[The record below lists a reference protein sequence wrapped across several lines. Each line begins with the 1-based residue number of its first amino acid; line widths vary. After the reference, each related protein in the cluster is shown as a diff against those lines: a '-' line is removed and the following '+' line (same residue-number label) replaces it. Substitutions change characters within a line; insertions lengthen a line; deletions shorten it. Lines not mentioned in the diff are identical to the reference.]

1 MCFLFREEGMV
12 WQVVWGMVICTML
25 GNSVGAQDIDTVV
38 VRIVHSND
46 VMGQLRSVEREG
58 EEWGGMAQRV
68 ALIRMLMERKDALI
82 LDAGN
87 TLGPNALSAWDEG
100 KTMVAAMVSGGYT
113 AMTPGNHEFDHGLD
127 VLAQRQKETQFPLL
141 ATNLRGVAGRE
152 LPVEGYRIFEVAD
165 VKVAVIGAVS
175 AQLDRRVN
183 PSVAEALVIDD
194 PLKRVVEG
202 VKTLRELGAEYV
214 VLLAH
219 MPMSEVMTLAQKAGE
234 IDLVVA
240 GGDGQQRSGY
250 VPTLTRLMN
259 GVQVVTTPRG
269 GRYLGMVDV
278 MFVRSNEKFRAVNT
292 QAQTLEVA
300 GNVDEAVVSLIA
312 DLEQAYADETG
323 DALGLI
329 AGKDLDHQA
338 EVVSNLMR
346 WHTKMEVGMVHRGAF
361 REKAP
366 ADSLFSRD
374 VGRFV
379 RFDDVLVKLEV
390 SGSQLKAIV
399 KRSKRAGKGDGGLI
413 FAGLDVKEMQVNGR
427 DIQNKEPYQVVT
439 LAYLVEGGA
448 GYGEFRDGSI
458 IRRTQISLRSLLV
471 NGLKVWGTLNSEAF
485 AELDHRRVWRSGWAV
500 EGAFRR
506 NYVDGTAENYRQH
519 RERVSFLRG
528 ETSVAWNAST
538 RYFLNYESGPH
549 AVLLENTNDFGQVG
563 TSFGNLETSSDRL
576 DAEVTYRR
584 RIRRWQI
591 HPFVSNGINTTLTS
605 GNGSRP
611 FQLRSSLGFQRR
623 FGRMVVQFA
632 GRGQQDFAESQTDF
646 GAEVT
651 LNYQRRLQQGGQ
663 LRSRVKSFF
672 GLTDRKVISIE
683 NYNTLSFPLAGSLS
697 LTVRQNNFIYR
708 VDKIRDVQVS
718 GIATR
723 SDLTVGLAYVLDWKW
738 F

>member
-1 MCFLFREEGMV
+1 MVRQVFLGMI
-12 WQVVWGMVICTML
+12 ICTML
-25 GNSVGAQDIDTVV
+25 GNGVKAQDVDTVM

-46 VMGQLRSVEREG
+46 VMGQLHSVDSE
-58 EEWGGMAQRV
+58 GGMAQRV
-68 ALIRMLMERKDALI
+68 ALIRMLTEEKNALV

-100 KTMVAAMVSGGYT
+100 KTMVAAMVAGGYS

-127 VLAQRQKETQFPLL
+127 VLAKRQKEAAFPFL

-152 LPVEGYRIFEVAD
+152 LPLESYRLFEVAE
-165 VKVAVIGAVS
+165 VKIGVIGVVS
-175 AQLDRRVN
+175 ARLDRRVN
-183 PSVAEALVIDD
+183 PSVAEGFSIGD
-194 PLKRVVEG
+194 PLKRVAEA
-202 VKTLRELGAEYV
+202 VKTLQELGADYV
-214 VLLAH
+214 VVLAH
-219 MPMSEVMTLAQKAGE
+219 MPMSEGMALAQKASG
-234 IDLVVA
+234 IDLMVA
-240 GGDGQQRSGY
+240 GGDGQQRSEY
-250 VPTLTRLMN
+250 VSTLTRLMN

-269 GRYLGMVDV
+269 GRHLGMVDV
-278 MFVRSNEKFRAVNT
+278 VFVRYNEKFRVVNV
-292 QAQTLEVA
+292 QAQTLEVMGKIDEGVA
-300 GNVDEAVVSLIA
+300 GLIV
-312 DLEQAYADETG
+312 DLERAYADETG

-346 WHTKMEVGMVHRGAF
+346 WHTVMEVGMVHRGAF

-366 ADSLFSRD
+366 TDSLFSRD
-374 VGRFV
+374 VGRFI
-379 RFDDVLVKLEV
+379 RFDDVLVKLEL

-399 KRSKRAGKGDGGLI
+399 NRSKRAGKSDGGLI

-427 DIQNKEPYQVVT
+427 DIQNKESYEVVT
-439 LAYLVEGGA
+439 LAYLAEGGA
-448 GYGEFRDGSI
+448 GYREFRNSRTI
-458 IRRTQISLRSLLV
+458 QRTQISLRSLLV
-471 NGLKVWGTLNSEAF
+471 NGLVVWGTLNSEAF

-506 NYVDGTAENYRQH
+506 NYVDGTAENYRQN

-563 TSFGNLETSSDRL
+563 TSFGDLETSSDRL
-576 DAEVTYRR
+576 DVEVTYRR

-623 FGRMVVQFA
+623 FGRVVVQFA
-632 GRGQQDFAESQTDF
+632 GRGQRDFAESQTDF

-708 VDKIRDVQVS
+708 VNKIRDIQVS
-718 GIATR
+718 GIALR
-723 SDLTVGLAYVLDWKW
+723 SDLTVGLAYGLDWKW